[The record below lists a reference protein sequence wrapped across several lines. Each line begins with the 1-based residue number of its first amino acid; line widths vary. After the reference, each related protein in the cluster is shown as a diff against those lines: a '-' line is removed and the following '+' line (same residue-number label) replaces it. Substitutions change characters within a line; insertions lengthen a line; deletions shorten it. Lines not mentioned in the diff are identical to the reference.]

1 MISFLAGESWAIQ
14 VFSTGKIPCIISALM
29 TTTHQLPPEWKPADD
44 ALAGRVILI
53 TGAADG
59 IGHALSCACARHG
72 ATVVMLD
79 RNVRGIERAYDEIV
93 AAGHPEPALYPM
105 DLLGAKP
112 GDYAALAQTLEREF
126 GRLHGLVHNA
136 AMLGALTP
144 MAHMDDDLW
153 YQVMQI
159 NLNAP
164 YHLTRA
170 CLELMTRCEDDAS
183 LIFTSDAVGRR
194 GKAYWGAYGIS
205 KAGLENMMQ
214 ILADELEVNTPVR
227 VNSVDPGAVRTA
239 LRQLAYPAEDRSRLN
254 AADAVLRP
262 FLFLMCADS
271 KGITG
276 RQFTVE

>member
-1 MISFLAGESWAIQ
+1 MNPQQTRI
-14 VFSTGKIPCIISALM
+14 FSKGKIPCIIVALM
-29 TTTHQLPPEWKPADD
+29 TATDHLPPGWKPADD
-44 ALAGRVILI
+44 ALADRVILI

-79 RNVRGIERAYDEIV
+79 RNVRGIEQAYDEIV

-112 GDYAALAQTLEREF
+112 DDYTTLAQTLEREF

-144 MAHMDDDLW
+144 MAHMDDELW

-164 YHLTRA
+164 YHLSTA
-170 CLELMTRCEDDAS
+170 CLELMSRNEDDAS

-205 KAGLENMMQ
+205 KAALENMMQ
-214 ILADELEVNTPVR
+214 IMADELETNTPVR

-239 LRQLAYPAEDRSRLN
+239 LRQLAYPAEDRSRLKLPE
-254 AADAVLRP
+254 AVLGP
-262 FLFLMCADS
+262 FLFLLSADS
-271 KGITG
+271 RGITG